1 MDLNRKILKRGI
13 IIIILG
19 LIISLG
25 IAIFMRLDKPVFL
38 KNYSETAFSVSGD
51 YIDEGNFTFKY
62 ITNVSDK
69 RKVTDIKFEECP
81 NLVFYPR
88 GNMGFG
94 DVFSMFSQNDY
105 QREDSYGRY
114 VIRNIY
120 ITIDGRYLGEYDE
133 IELSN
138 GKITFDNGEVMDVN
152 LGRIKLYNYSKYR
165 GEHFDF
171 SSGGSSSDG
180 TSSTEM
186 KVKDDITLVEIDTSL
201 LEEIEDLVEIKIGNI
216 KYKNI
221 SGIQY
226 RDGDL
231 MNIYSKFQEPQDI
244 LRKFNI
250 YDIEPKLNYK
260 TSDER
265 FFYRPI
271 NNIRYEKRDFNLWE
285 IIKYLRERGEI

>member
-1 MDLNRKILKRGI
+1 M
-13 IIIILG
+13 
-19 LIISLG
+19 
-25 IAIFMRLDKPVFL
+25 
-38 KNYSETAFSVSGD
+38 
-51 YIDEGNFTFKY
+51 EG
-62 ITNVSDK
+62 
-69 RKVTDIKFEECP
+69 
-81 NLVFYPR
+81 
-88 GNMGFG
+88 
-94 DVFSMFSQNDY
+94 
-105 QREDSYGRY
+105 
-114 VIRNIY
+114 

-226 RDGDL
+226 KDGDI